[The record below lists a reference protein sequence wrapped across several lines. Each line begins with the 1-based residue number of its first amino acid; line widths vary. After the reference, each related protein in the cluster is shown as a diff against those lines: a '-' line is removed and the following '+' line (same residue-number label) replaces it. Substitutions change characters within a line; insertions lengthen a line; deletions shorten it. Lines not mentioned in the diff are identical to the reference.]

1 VGKPITLSTRTDGKA
16 INASIRRRTR
26 AEFGMGNE
34 IIHMLTSVHTVENRK
49 QILTVPV
56 RRACGVYRQSGI
68 LPGRIVGQT
77 VAFLLWF
84 ITFGLC
90 FSNRA
95 GATAP
100 GAHPQ
105 TLRVEARDLITDAPI
120 RGVLF
125 KLSVAGGT
133 KSEARSDADG
143 IARFEYTFP
152 EAPGRH
158 TFSITA
164 RGDGLIP
171 LAARWIQESSS
182 STPPDRLLFQ
192 TEKGT
197 TISGRVLDQ
206 DGQPLAGAVVVVSVK
221 KGYPRSKQWVDVS
234 YESIKTDREGHWT
247 FTGVPRQPDS
257 VEIAAYDYLHLSE
270 HASFQPEPYKPLSA
284 LRDGS
289 AVLRLQRGTLVEGTV
304 LAPDGQ
310 PVAGAEVFYGEGQG
324 YGNAIPPLKS
334 DAEGRFT
341 LGIKPGSVSTLVA
354 QAPGFGPTLHR
365 VKVGVA
371 TLRTYLTLDSAHSL
385 RGRVVDRSG
394 KPIARA
400 GVVAFW
406 SGSEGS
412 PRSSFGVASRQ
423 QLTTDDDGRFEW
435 KEAPGKGVQ
444 VDVSAVGFAATNTL
458 SLASDVYHQI
468 VLTPPTVVKG
478 SVIDRDTGE
487 LLPRFSLTL
496 AAAWGTGAPLIWQR
510 GGDLDR
516 RAKKAAGSFE
526 YTTSSPAHRYLIRAQ
541 AEGYLPM
548 DSEPFP
554 TDGPTHTLSF
564 RLMKAEA
571 IRGAVWNP
579 DGSPARE
586 GFVYV
591 VPPHRDGWIDYLSL
605 QNDDV
610 PKDERSRTVHATIE
624 GDGRFVLPPQ
634 KENFAL
640 LALTDAGHAL
650 VARRDVRAESTL
662 RLQPWACISGTVT
675 IGGKPAANLRLQ
687 SYDPQ
692 QSAPIENEPRL
703 VRQSYVK
710 TGAEGRFELSRVM
723 PGRLTLAEWVPN
735 RVNRRVWPVIRG
747 TVDVEAG
754 RSYDLKI
761 GASGRLVSGRLT
773 LPRTDDWM
781 IRKAE
786 VVPRTAKTDPPV
798 KIGVEL
804 LQEGRFRAIDLQPG
818 DYTLRVALHEP
829 PPPESC
835 GWGRVLSEY
844 AHDFTVPTGST
855 ASDPPLDL
863 GGLESVL
870 VGARRLEVGD
880 RAPDF
885 TLKTLEGMELKLADF
900 RGKYVLLDFWASWC
914 APCLAEMP
922 NLQAIQD
929 QYANDPRFVVIGLS
943 LDDQPGPAVSSVK
956 ALQLSWRHGFAGPKS
971 PVVSAYG
978 AMAIPA
984 TFLIGTDGNILARD
998 LRGEK
1003 TKTALAE
1010 ALKP

>member
-1 VGKPITLSTRTDGKA
+1 
-16 INASIRRRTR
+16 
-26 AEFGMGNE
+26 
-34 IIHMLTSVHTVENRK
+34 MLTSVYRAENRK
-49 QILTVPV
+49 QYLTVPV
-56 RRACGVYRQSGI
+56 RRACGVFRPSGI
-68 LPGRIVGQT
+68 LPRRMDGQKA
-77 VAFLLWF
+77 AFFLWL

-90 FSNRA
+90 LSNRA
-95 GATAP
+95 SATAP
-100 GAHPQ
+100 GAAPQ
-105 TLRVEARDLITDAPI
+105 TLRIEARDLITDAPVK
-120 RGVLF
+120 GVLF
-125 KLSVAGGT
+125 KLSVPGGM
-133 KSEARSDADG
+133 KIEASSDADG
-143 IARFEYTFP
+143 IARFRYTFP
-152 EAPGRH
+152 EATGGH
-158 TFSITA
+158 SFFITA
-164 RGDGLIP
+164 HRDGLVP
-171 LAARWIQESSS
+171 LAARWIEESSS

-206 DGQPLAGAVVVVSVK
+206 DGQPLAGAVVVASVK
-221 KGYPRSKQWVDVS
+221 KDYPRSKQRVDVS
-234 YESIKTDREGHWT
+234 YESTKTDAKGHWT
-247 FTGVPRQPDS
+247 FTGVPEQPDS

-270 HASFQPEPYKPLSA
+270 HTSVQPEPYKPLSA

-289 AVLRLQRGTLVEGTV
+289 AVLRLHRGTLVQGTV
-304 LAPDGQ
+304 LAPNGQ

-354 QAPGFGPTLHR
+354 QAPGFGPTLER
-365 VKVGVA
+365 VKVGNE

-385 RGRVVDRSG
+385 RGRVVDPSG
-394 KPIARA
+394 KPIAHA

-406 SGSEGS
+406 SGSGGS
-412 PRSSFGVASRQ
+412 PRSSFGVASAQ

-444 VDVSAVGFAATNTL
+444 VEVSAIGFAATNTL
-458 SLASDVYHQI
+458 SLASDVDHQI

-478 SVIDRDTGE
+478 SVIDRDTGQP
-487 LLPRFSLTL
+487 LSRFSLTL
-496 AAAWGTGAPLIWQR
+496 AAAWQPGDPFIWQR
-510 GGDLDR
+510 GGDVESV
-516 RAKKAAGSFE
+516 AKKAPGLFE
-526 YTTSSPAHRYLIRAQ
+526 YTTSSPAHRYLMCVQ
-541 AEGYLPM
+541 AEGYLPE
-548 DSEPFP
+548 DSDPFP
-554 TDGPTHTLSF
+554 TDGATHTLPF
-564 RLMKAEA
+564 RLIKAEP
-571 IRGAVWNP
+571 IKGTVWNP

-586 GFVYV
+586 GFVYL

-610 PKDERSRTVHATIE
+610 PKDKRSRTVHATIE

-650 VARRDVRAESTL
+650 VARRDVQGEATL
-662 RLQPWACISGTVT
+662 RLQPWARISGTVT
-675 IGGKPAANLRLQ
+675 IGGKPAANLGLQ
-687 SYDPQ
+687 SYDPAE
-692 QSAPIENEPRL
+692 STLIESEPRL
-703 VRQSYVK
+703 VRRCYVK
-710 TGAEGRFELSRVM
+710 TDADGRFELPRVM
-723 PGRLTLAEWVPN
+723 PGRLSLAEWVPN
-735 RVNRRVWPVIRG
+735 GVNRRIWPVIRG

-761 GASGRLVSGRLT
+761 GASGRLVIGQLT

-786 VVPRTAKTDPPV
+786 VVPRNTKTDRPA

-818 DYTLRVALHEP
+818 DYILRLALHERP
-829 PPPESC
+829 PSESC

-844 AHDFTVPTGST
+844 AHDFTVPAGST

-863 GGLESVL
+863 GRLESVL
-870 VGARRLEVGD
+870 VDSRPLDVGD

-885 TLKTLEGMELKLADF
+885 TIKTLEGKELKLADF

-929 QYANDPRFVVIGLS
+929 QYAKDPRFVLIGLS
-943 LDDQPGPAVSSVK
+943 LDDQPGAAASSAN
-956 ALQLSWRHGFAGPKS
+956 ALKLSWRQGFAGPDS
-971 PVVSAYG
+971 PVVAAYG
-978 AMAIPA
+978 ATAIPA
-984 TFLIGTDGNILARD
+984 TFLIGLDGNILAKD

-1010 ALKP
+1010 VLNP